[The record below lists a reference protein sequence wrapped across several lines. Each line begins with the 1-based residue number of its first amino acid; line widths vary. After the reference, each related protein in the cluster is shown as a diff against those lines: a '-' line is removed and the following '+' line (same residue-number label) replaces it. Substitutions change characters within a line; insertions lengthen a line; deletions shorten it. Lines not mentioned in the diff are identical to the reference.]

1 MSEADRIVLVVPAK
15 GEYARSVRL
24 AAAELAA
31 RAGMD
36 IDGID
41 DVRMAVEEAFVFASE
56 RVEGG
61 DLTFSFEVS
70 PGSIQLSVGPLGAGP
85 SEDESPDRG
94 ERYARFI
101 LESICDEFELTGTDG
116 ACTLRLVKRSG

>member
-1 MSEADRIVLVVPAK
+1 MTHAERVALVVPAK
-15 GEYARSVRL
+15 GEYARTVRL

-41 DVRMAVEEAFVFASE
+41 DVRMAVEEAFVFAVA
-56 RVEGG
+56 RVSGVNLEF
-61 DLTFSFEVS
+61 TFDVA
-70 PGSIQLSVGPLGAGP
+70 PGFIELSVGPLLSG
-85 SEDESPDRG
+85 SEDADDPDRG

-101 LESICDEFELTGTDG
+101 LETICDEFELVENEVG
-116 ACTLRLVKRSG
+116 CTLRLVKRAV